1 MALPDP
7 EAGLVIRY
15 SFLWHSQ
22 AQEGREEGSKDRPC
36 VIVLAVTR
44 AEDGK
49 RRVMVAP
56 ITHTTPKNPSQA
68 VEVPAT
74 VGRGLGL
81 DWAKSWIVT
90 AEVNTFTWPGPD
102 VRAAQ
107 GERFAFGKLPQGLAE
122 NVRQKVFDRRMG
134 VTKVTERDEKDPAK
148 MLADIKRKRQL
159 GDIDNDQG
167 K

>member
-56 ITHTTPKNPSQA
+56 ITHTIPKNPAQA
-68 VEVPAT
+68 VEVPAA

-102 VRAAQ
+102 VRPAQ
-107 GERFAFGKLPQGLAE
+107 GERFAFGRLPQGLAE
-122 NVRQKVFDRRMG
+122 NVRQKVLDRRLG
-134 VTKVTERDEKDPAK
+134 LTKVTERDEKDPRK
-148 MLADIKRKRQL
+148 MLADIKRKRTL